1 MKIQDEIK
9 KEHDE
14 IRNYMLQMDNE
25 EEKAPEIF
33 QDLVTFV
40 LAHHESEEQVVFD
53 ALSNKKDVKEVK
65 NNLKA
70 EHAGIRRTMQI
81 ILDTPEDDDMWK
93 AHVHLLKDL
102 LYHHVQEE
110 EEELFEI
117 VRKELDEAK
126 QEEVYKEFEKYF
138 KQIKPDDKAKF
149 ESKYIIEEE
158 EVLPKS
164 EP

>member
-70 EHAGIRRTMQI
+70 EHA
-81 ILDTPEDDDMWK
+81 
-93 AHVHLLKDL
+93 
-102 LYHHVQEE
+102 
-110 EEELFEI
+110 
-117 VRKELDEAK
+117 VRIAT
-126 QEEVYKEFEKYF
+126 
-138 KQIKPDDKAKF
+138 
-149 ESKYIIEEE
+149 
-158 EVLPKS
+158 
-164 EP
+164 